1 MDRIRSKGF
10 GDIRFSHHPILPIV
24 DTSQES
30 QGSDE
35 ESRLV
40 DRPMFLGGIQ
50 RTPALH
56 HDVNLKKA
64 LTVVEDSY
72 RLVIDN

>member
-35 ESRLV
+35 ESSLV

-50 RTPALH
+50 RTPGLH
-56 HDVNLKKA
+56 HDRELQKSI
-64 LTVVEDSY
+64 DSC
-72 RLVIDN
+72 RGFL